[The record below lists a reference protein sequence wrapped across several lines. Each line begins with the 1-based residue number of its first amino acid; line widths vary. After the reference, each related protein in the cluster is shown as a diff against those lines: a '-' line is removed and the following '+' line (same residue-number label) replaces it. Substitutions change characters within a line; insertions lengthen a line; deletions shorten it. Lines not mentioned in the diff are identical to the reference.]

1 MTELAQLQASA
12 EQAAALLKA
21 MSHPKRLLILCML
34 SGSPGTSAG
43 ELTRITGLSA
53 SATSQHLARMRDEGL
68 INSQRDAQRILYSIK
83 NEAVNAI
90 IATLKNVLKQI
101 WLHYPCWN
109 SQVFRLNYVASK
121 LYSTA
126 RQVNAPVITPIN

>member
-53 SATSQHLARMRDEGL
+53 SATSQHLARMRD
-68 INSQRDAQRILYSIK
+68 QRYAQRILYSIK

-90 IATLKNVLKQI
+90 IATLKNV
-101 WLHYPCWN
+101 YCP
-109 SQVFRLNYVASK
+109 
-121 LYSTA
+121 
-126 RQVNAPVITPIN
+126 

>member
-68 INSQRDAQRILYSIK
+68 IDFDK
-83 NEAVNAI
+83 NTYTLLNA
-90 IATLKNVLKQI
+90 
-101 WLHYPCWN
+101 H
-109 SQVFRLNYVASK
+109 
-121 LYSTA
+121 
-126 RQVNAPVITPIN
+126 

>member
-1 MTELAQLQASA
+1 MTELAQLQACA
-12 EQAAALLKA
+12 EQAAALLKS

-53 SATSQHLARMRDEGL
+53 SATSQHLARMRGEGL
-68 INSQRDAQRILYSIK
+68 IDCQRDARERILYSIK

-90 IATLKNVLKQI
+90 IATLKNV
-101 WLHYPCWN
+101 YCP
-109 SQVFRLNYVASK
+109 
-121 LYSTA
+121 
-126 RQVNAPVITPIN
+126 